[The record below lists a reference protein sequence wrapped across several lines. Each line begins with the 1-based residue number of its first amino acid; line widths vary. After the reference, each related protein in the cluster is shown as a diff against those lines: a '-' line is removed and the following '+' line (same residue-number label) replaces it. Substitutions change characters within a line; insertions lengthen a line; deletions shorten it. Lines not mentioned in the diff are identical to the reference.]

1 MDFLRYVEYELKV
14 DALRKLRKDRLQLVK
29 QTTSDFAQVAHVFF
43 IFERGVRKFQVGGKE
58 AGSVYLVFLH
68 GAVVRAHQKLGPFAR
83 TPRVCLLGGP

>member
-1 MDFLRYVEYELKV
+1 MRYVEYELKV

-68 GAVVRAHQKLGPFAR
+68 GAVVRLPAGLIKTSALLHER
-83 TPRVCLLGGP
+83 RVFVC